1 MVDLAEVYSTDFER
15 QQLDDLMF
23 KRYGGMLRSVHG
35 LITRAFNLGQM
46 PLDDV
51 AMRHILLEAR
61 ARTVVVEAQTQ
72 FAISAVLAEGT
83 RLGLSRHEIAYG
95 TADGSFKGIEGL
107 FGQTWASRPKLIAE
121 TELQQAML
129 KATVDRFRST
139 RQVEALI
146 AHDGDQD
153 QVCSA
158 RDGKRFELSNPPQLA
173 HPACRLTVGPIL
185 YQASGANAISVT
197 EAA

>member
-107 FGQTWASRPKLIAE
+107 FTQTWKGRPDTIAR

-129 KATVDRFRST
+129 RATVDRFRAT
-139 RQVEALI
+139 RAVDAVI
-146 AHDGDQD
+146 AHDGDLD
-153 QVCSA
+153 AACAV
-158 RDGKRFELSNPPQLA
+158 RNGKRYELSNPPMLA
-173 HPACRLTVGPIL
+173 HPNCSLVLAPVLMPATMRNPI
-185 YQASGANAISVT
+185 QAT